1 MSDVKT
7 YNKVTKTEYKTKD
20 YVRRALNNYH
30 KKRVEKDPEYE
41 NKLKEDRKK
50 YREKNKDKIKEKM
63 KIYMREYRA
72 KKKEEKL
79 ASSKQT
85 GEVAIE
91 KDQKDNKVE
100 PKVDNNIE

>member
-91 KDQKDNKVE
+91 QTIVEKNKE
-100 PKVDNNIE
+100 ERKHNSD